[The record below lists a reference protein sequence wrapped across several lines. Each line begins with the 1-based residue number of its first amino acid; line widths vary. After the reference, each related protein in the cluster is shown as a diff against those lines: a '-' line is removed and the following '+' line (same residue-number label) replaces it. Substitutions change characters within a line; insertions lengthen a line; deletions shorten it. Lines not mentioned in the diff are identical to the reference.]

1 MSDSTT
7 ETTDNAGEDAAAE
20 VTDPDTATSDDA
32 NSASTSAE
40 GDGLVLSVTDA
51 AMVKVLE
58 IRDGED
64 DAENTGLRVMIVG
77 TRGVEFDYDLSLE
90 TISEADDDALVYK
103 IDDLSIIIPADSVD
117 DMAGSTLDI
126 PSNPMQGGLVI
137 RNPNRPPVLAPEDV
151 ELTGTI
157 AEKVTQL
164 LDLSINPALAAHGG
178 FASLVKVEADTIVH
192 VLMGGGC
199 QGCSMSAM
207 TLTEGI
213 KTAIVDAIPE
223 VTEVIDA
230 TDHSQGENPFY
241 S

>member
-1 MSDSTT
+1 MSDSVADQVEDDGT
-7 ETTDNAGEDAAAE
+7 ETEM
-20 VTDPDTATSDDA
+20 P
-32 NSASTSAE
+32 SAE

-51 AMVKVLE
+51 ALEKVLE

-64 DAENTGLRVMIVG
+64 DAQDTGLRVMIVG

-90 TISEADDDALVYK
+90 SISEAPEDSLVYTVS
-103 IDDLSIIIPADSVD
+103 DLTVVIPADSVE
-117 DMAGSTLDI
+117 DMRGSTLDI

-137 RNPNRPPVLAPEDV
+137 RNPNRPPVLAPEDID
-151 ELTGTI
+151 LTGTLP
-157 AEKVTQL
+157 EKVQQL

-178 FASLVKVEADTIVH
+178 FASLVKVENDTEVH

-230 TDHSQGENPFY
+230 TDHSAGENPFY
-241 S
+241 T

>member
-1 MSDSTT
+1 MSDTV
-7 ETTDNAGEDAAAE
+7 DQDA
-20 VTDPDTATSDDA
+20 
-32 NSASTSAE
+32 SASTEQTPSTRSAE
-40 GDGLVLSVTDA
+40 GDGLVLTVSDA
-51 AMVKVLE
+51 ALEKVLE

-64 DAENTGLRVMIVG
+64 DADDTGLRVMIVG

-90 TISEADDDALVYK
+90 SIKGADEDSLVYSVGP
-103 IDDLSIIIPADSVD
+103 LTIIIPADSVD

-137 RNPNRPPVLAPEDV
+137 RNPNRPPVLAPGDI

-157 AEKVTQL
+157 EDKVRQL
-164 LDLSINPALAAHGG
+164 LDQSINPALAAHGG
-178 FASLVKVEADTIVH
+178 FASLVKIENETEVH

-213 KTAIVDAIPE
+213 KTAIVDMIPE
-223 VTEVIDA
+223 VTEVVDA
-230 TDHSQGENPFY
+230 TDHSAGTNPFY

>member
-1 MSDSTT
+1 MSESVRDDVDTDEG
-7 ETTDNAGEDAAAE
+7 ETDEGEEAA
-20 VTDPDTATSDDA
+20 TP
-32 NSASTSAE
+32 SAE
-40 GDGLVLSVTDA
+40 GDGVVLSVTDA
-51 AMVKVLE
+51 ALEKVLE

-90 TISEADDDALVYK
+90 TISEASEGALVYK
-103 IDDLSIIIPADSVD
+103 VNDLSVIIPEDSVE
-117 DMAGSTLDI
+117 DMRGSTLDI

-151 ELTGTI
+151 ELTGTLS
-157 AEKVTQL
+157 EKVQQL

-178 FASLVKVEADTIVH
+178 FASLVKVENDTEVH

-230 TDHSQGENPFY
+230 TDHSAGENPFY
-241 S
+241 T

>member
-1 MSDSTT
+1 MSDAID
-7 ETTDNAGEDAAAE
+7 TTD
-20 VTDPDTATSDDA
+20 TDDSDE
-32 NSASTSAE
+32 SADEPVAPSAE
-40 GDGLVLSVTDA
+40 GDGLILTVTDA
-51 AMVKVLE
+51 AMTKVLE
-58 IRDGED
+58 IRSGED
-64 DAENTGLRVMIVG
+64 DAENTALQVMIIG

-90 TISEADDDALVYK
+90 AIAEAPEGAAVYEVGE
-103 IDDLSIIIPADSVD
+103 LTVIIPADSVE
-117 DMAGSTLDI
+117 DMRGSTLDI

-137 RNPNRPPVLAPEDV
+137 RNPNRPPVLAPEDI

-157 AEKVTQL
+157 DEKVKQL

-178 FASLVKVEADTIVH
+178 FASLVKVENDTEVH

-213 KTAIVDAIPE
+213 KTSIMEQIPE

>member
-1 MSDSTT
+1 MSDAT
-7 ETTDNAGEDAAAE
+7 ETEETVNEADEVAE
-20 VTDPDTATSDDA
+20 
-32 NSASTSAE
+32 SAPALNAE
-40 GDGLVLSVTDA
+40 GDGLVLTVTDA
-51 AMVKVLE
+51 AMSKVLE
-58 IRDGED
+58 IRNGED
-64 DAENTGLRVMIVG
+64 SPEETALRVMIVG

-90 TISEADDDALVYK
+90 DIADAPDDALVYETGE
-103 IDDLSIIIPADSVD
+103 LTIIIPADSVE
-117 DMAGSTLDI
+117 DMRGSTLDI

-137 RNPNRPPVLAPEDV
+137 RNPNRPPVLAPEDI

-157 AEKVTQL
+157 EEKVKQL
-164 LDLSINPALAAHGG
+164 LDKSINPALAAHGG
-178 FASLVKVEADTIVH
+178 FASLVKVENDTEVH

-213 KTAIVDAIPE
+213 KTSIMDMIPE

-230 TDHSQGENPFY
+230 TDHTAGENPFY

>member
-1 MSDSTT
+1 MSDVVADAP
-7 ETTDNAGEDAAAE
+7 ETAEDMI
-20 VTDPDTATSDDA
+20 
-32 NSASTSAE
+32 
-40 GDGLVLSVTDA
+40 LSVTDA
-51 AMVKVLE
+51 ALEKVLE
-58 IRDGED
+58 IRSGED
-64 DAENTGLRVMIVG
+64 DAENTGLRVMVIG

-90 TISEADDDALVYK
+90 AVDEAAEDSAVYK
-103 IDDLSIIIPADSVD
+103 VGDLTVMIPADSVE
-117 DMAGSTLDI
+117 DMRGSTLDI

-157 AEKVTQL
+157 AEKVQQL

-178 FASLVKVEADTIVH
+178 FASLVKVEDETVVH

-213 KTAIVDAIPE
+213 KTSIMDMIPE

-230 TDHSQGENPFY
+230 TDHSAGENPFY

>member
-1 MSDSTT
+1 MSDSVADQVDGDGV
-7 ETTDNAGEDAAAE
+7 ES
-20 VTDPDTATSDDA
+20 DTP
-32 NSASTSAE
+32 SAE

-51 AMVKVLE
+51 ALEKVLE

-64 DAENTGLRVMIVG
+64 DAADTALRVMIVG

-90 TISEADDDALVYK
+90 SISEAPEDSLVYTVS
-103 IDDLSIIIPADSVD
+103 DLSIIIPADSIE
-117 DMAGSTLDI
+117 DMRGSTLDI

-137 RNPNRPPVLAPEDV
+137 RNPNRPPVLAPEDID
-151 ELTGTI
+151 LTGTLP
-157 AEKVTQL
+157 EKVQQL

-178 FASLVKVEADTIVH
+178 FASLVKVENDTEVH

-230 TDHSQGENPFY
+230 TDHSAGENPFY
-241 S
+241 T